1 MSAELRTPLSRAE
14 GLGSARGGTRHFW
27 HQRLTAVA
35 LIPLAAWFVFAAL
48 GLVGANLAEV
58 LVFLS
63 EPLNA
68 VLMFLFLFAALYH
81 MSLGLQVVIEDYVHG
96 ENLKLLLLM
105 CNRFFA
111 AGVGAAAGFA
121 LLKIAL

>member
-48 GLVGANLAEV
+48 
-58 LVFLS
+58 
-63 EPLNA
+63 
-68 VLMFLFLFAALYH
+68 YH

-96 ENLKLLLLM
+96 ETLKLLALM
-105 CNRFFA
+105 LNRFFA
-111 AGVGAAAGFA
+111 LGVGAAAGFA